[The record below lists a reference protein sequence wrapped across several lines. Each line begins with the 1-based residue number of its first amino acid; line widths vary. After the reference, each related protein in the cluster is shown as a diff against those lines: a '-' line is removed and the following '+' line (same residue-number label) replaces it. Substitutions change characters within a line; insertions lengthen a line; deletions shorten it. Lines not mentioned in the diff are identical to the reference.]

1 MPRDSDVPPGA
12 AIGIRDIA
20 RRLGVSVGTVDRAL
34 HDKRGINPETRARVL
49 LEAET
54 VGYKPNLAARYLSS
68 RKQLQIS
75 AYLPERASLFSE
87 ALRDG
92 LREAAAPLAPSLRLV
107 CRTHSDSRPAEV
119 WAAPPGLSRCSSG
132 LIVASGQRL
141 AVDPRR
147 DDAEARNVPVA
158 YIADDAPD
166 TALFSVS
173 VDAFAVGA
181 LAGELVGRCV
191 SGSGEVAVVVD
202 SAPTRAQ
209 TEQLRG
215 FVSSLSIFSHPLELA
230 AVIESHDDEQEM
242 HRRVRDVLRARPRLK
257 GLFVG
262 AGSCAPV
269 LRAARQAG
277 RLPGLPIVATD
288 VSPEVFDS
296 MHSGDVAATIYS
308 RPLKQAHV
316 ALRLLYEYLQTR
328 ALPAKRRHVVVPYAV
343 TRSNLPILL
352 ERLEIARAAARV
364 DGAAHA
370 RLA

>member
-68 RKQLQIS
+68 RNQLQIS
-75 AYLPERASLFSE
+75 AYLPERSSLFSE

-107 CRTHSDSRPAEV
+107 CRTHSDSRPADG
-119 WAAPPGLSRCSSG
+119 WPAPGPSRCNSG
-132 LIVASGQRL
+132 SIVASGQRL

-147 DDAEARNVPVA
+147 EDTEARNVPVA

-215 FVSSLSIFSHPLELA
+215 FVSSLSIFSHPLEVA
-230 AVIESHDDEQEM
+230 AVIESHDDEQEL

-262 AGSCAPV
+262 AGGCVPV
-269 LRAARQAG
+269 LSAARQAG
-277 RLPGLPIVATD
+277 RLPGLPIVVTD

-328 ALPAKRRHVVVPYAV
+328 ALPTKRRHVVVPYAV